1 MATTVPDTFTLDN
14 GRFFQFGRHSFAAEA
29 VTDALEVKTIYD
41 VRDFESILVRIRNT
55 DGADSLDFYVDG
67 SVLQTPDDTSPTSD
81 WFTVDDSDGNAL
93 TNIALANSTDD
104 NRVIDVS
111 NLAFL
116 RVKTENTTPA
126 SISTVAID
134 ANASVKRVS

>member
-1 MATTVPDTFTLDN
+1 MATTAPDTFTEDL
-14 GRFFQFGRHSFAAEA
+14 GRYYKWARNSFPAEA

-41 VRDFESILVRIRNT
+41 VRDYDSILVRVRNT
-55 DGADSLDFYVDG
+55 DAGDSLDFYVDG
-67 SVLQTPDDTSPTSD
+67 SVLRSPDDTSPTSD
-81 WFTVDDSDGNAL
+81 WFTVDDVDGTAL
-93 TNIALANSTDD
+93 TNIALAAVTDD

-111 NLAFL
+111 NISFL

-134 ANASVKRVS
+134 VSANTKLI